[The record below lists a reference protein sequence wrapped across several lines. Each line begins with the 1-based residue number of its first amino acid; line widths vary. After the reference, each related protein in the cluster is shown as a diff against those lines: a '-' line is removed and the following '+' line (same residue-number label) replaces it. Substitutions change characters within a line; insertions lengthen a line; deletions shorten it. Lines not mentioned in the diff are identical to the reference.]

1 MKGLVMRYAAPVLFD
16 LVTGQVQHVASN
28 GCLHIDQCIMTNSY
42 NSLPCVGVWPTWLTS
57 QTSEAER
64 GADPGPALAAGGTA
78 RCATKAFYQGGRSW
92 K

>member
-57 QTSEAER
+57 QTSEAE
-64 GADPGPALAAGGTA
+64 G
-78 RCATKAFYQGGRSW
+78 C
-92 K
+92 